1 MVFTLGRLITAVQN
15 EVSECFNDWS
25 ATSPFPFNLIRG
37 R

>member
-1 MVFTLGRLITAVQN
+1 MVFSLGRLITAVQN
-15 EVSECFNDWS
+15 AVSENLNDWS